1 MQPTRSRATRT
12 AGRIRSLACF
22 QSLRAELL
30 RRNEFACE
38 PVPFEELREWSLVDG
53 VLRHATRGFF
63 AISGLETEA
72 NHPAWH
78 GLETPIIDQRV
89 PALIGLLLTP
99 GQDGSPDI
107 LMQARAEPG
116 NVGGIQLAPTVQST
130 QANYTRRHG
139 GRPTAFLAPFLDG
152 EGEALADQFQSE
164 EGGRYFM
171 KFNRC
176 VVRQVAPVEAG
187 ALPETHVV
195 TDWQALRGFTV
206 LDNILN
212 TDGRSALA
220 CCPWPV
226 LAGPAG
232 PFAGP
237 DGWSRA
243 LARSFA
249 ATARAAEQVA
259 HVLGAVALAR
269 IQLRLAARLKPLSE
283 LRDWEVT
290 TTAIQRRDGNPGFVI
305 RPYRVV
311 ARGREVPEWDQPLF
325 DSQTTGRIVLLCCE
339 IDGILRFA
347 LRLSREIGLMQ
358 GVELG
363 PSFARPPG
371 EAAGPE
377 DTEMDAACASR
388 GATMLARFR
397 QSEEG
402 GRFFQDENIYEVLHL
417 ADPAALPDLPDL
429 FLVTLGELKA
439 LIDTSGTCTIE
450 LRCAVSALMRW
461 L

>member
-1 MQPTRSRATRT
+1 MTSM
-12 AGRIRSLACF
+12 GRRIHSLACF
-22 QSLRAELL
+22 ERLRADLL
-30 RRNEFACE
+30 RRNAFACD
-38 PVPFEELREWSLVDG
+38 PIPFAQLREWSLVDG
-53 VLRHATRGFF
+53 ALRHRTRGFF
-63 AISGLETEA
+63 AISGIEAEA
-72 NHPAWH
+72 NDPAWH
-78 GLETPIIDQRV
+78 GREMPIIDQRI
-89 PALIGLLLTP
+89 PALIGLLLSTGP
-99 GQDGSPDI
+99 DGATHL

-116 NVGGIQLAPTVQST
+116 NVGGVQLAPTVQST
-130 QANYTRRHG
+130 EANYMRQHG
-139 GRPTAFLAPFLDG
+139 GGPTAFLAPFLHG
-152 EGEALADQFQSE
+152 EGEPLVTQFQSE

-176 VVRQVAPVEAG
+176 VVRLVPPVDAP
-187 ALPETHVV
+187 ALPETHAIIRWEV
-195 TDWQALRGFTV
+195 LRSFTV

-232 PFAGP
+232 PFAGQ
-237 DGWSRA
+237 DDWSRA

-249 ATARAAEQVA
+249 ARTRASEQVA
-259 HVLGAVALAR
+259 RVLAAVALAR
-269 IQLRLAARLKPLSE
+269 IQLRLAARLKPLAA

-290 TTAIQRRDGNPGFVI
+290 ETAIQRRDGRPGFVI

-311 ARGREVPEWDQPLF
+311 AQGREVPEWDQPLF
-325 DSQTTGRIVLLCCE
+325 DSQTTGRVLLLCCE
-339 IDGILRFA
+339 VDGILRFA
-347 LRLSREIGLMQ
+347 LRLVRDIGLMQ

-371 EAAGPE
+371 EAAGAE
-377 DTEMDAACASR
+377 DAAMDAACTSR
-388 GATMLARFR
+388 GASVLARFR

-402 GRFFQDENIYEVLHL
+402 GRFHQDENLYEVVHL
-417 ADPAALPDLPDL
+417 AQPAALPDMPDL

-439 LIDTSGTCTIE
+439 LIDTSGTCTVE
-450 LRCAVSALMRW
+450 LRCAASALLRW

>member
-1 MQPTRSRATRT
+1 MT
-12 AGRIRSLACF
+12 GRIRSLACF
-22 QSLRAELL
+22 QLLRADLL
-30 RRNEFACE
+30 RRNGFACE
-38 PVPFEELREWSLVDG
+38 AIPFAGLQGWSFAAG

-63 AISGLETEA
+63 AISGIETEA
-72 NHPAWH
+72 NDPAWH
-78 GLETPIIDQRV
+78 GREMPIIDQRV
-89 PALIGLLLTP
+89 PALIGLLLSRGP
-99 GQDGSPDI
+99 DGNLDL

-130 QANYTRRHG
+130 QANYTRQHG
-139 GRPTAFLAPFLDG
+139 GRPTAFLAPFLHG
-152 EGEALADQFQSE
+152 EGEPLADQFQSE

-176 VVRQVAPVEAG
+176 VVRQVAPVEAK
-187 ALPETHVV
+187 AMPDTHVIMAWDV
-195 TDWQALRGFTV
+195 LRSFTI

-220 CCPWPV
+220 CCPWSV
-226 LAGPAG
+226 LAGPAA
-232 PFAGP
+232 PFAGQ
-237 DGWSRA
+237 DDWSRA

-249 ATARAAEQVA
+249 ATTHASEQVA
-259 HVLGAVALAR
+259 HVLAAIALAR
-269 IQLRLAARLKPLSE
+269 IGLRLAARLKPLTA

-290 TTAIQRRDGNPGFVI
+290 ETAIQRRDGNPGFVI

-325 DSQTTGRIVLLCCE
+325 DSHTTGRIVLLCCD
-339 IDGILRFA
+339 IGGILRFA

-371 EAAGPE
+371 EAAGAQ
-377 DTEMDAACASR
+377 DAEMDAACASR
-388 GATMLARFR
+388 GASVLARFR

-402 GRFFQDENIYEVLHL
+402 GRFHHDENLYEVVQL
-417 ADPAALPDLPDL
+417 ADPAALPEAPDL

-450 LRCAVSALMRW
+450 LRCAASALLRW

>member
-1 MQPTRSRATRT
+1 MP
-12 AGRIRSLACF
+12 GRIHSLACF
-22 QSLRAELL
+22 RLLRADLL

-38 PVPFEELREWSLVDG
+38 PIPFVRLQEWSVVDG
-53 VLRHATRGFF
+53 ALRHATRGFF
-63 AISGLETEA
+63 AISGLEIAA
-72 NHPAWH
+72 NDPAWH
-78 GLETPIIDQRV
+78 GREIPIIDQRV
-89 PALIGLLLTP
+89 AALIGLLLSRGP
-99 GQDGSPDI
+99 DGSLDL

-130 QANYTRRHG
+130 QANYTRQHG
-139 GRPTAFLAPFLDG
+139 GRPIAFLASFLHG
-152 EGEALADQFQSE
+152 EGEPLADQFQSE

-176 VVRQVAPVEAG
+176 VVRQVVPIEAG
-187 ALPETHVV
+187 ALPDTHLIMAWEV
-195 TDWQALRGFTV
+195 LRSFMV

-212 TDGRSALA
+212 TDGRSAVA
-220 CCPWPV
+220 CCPWPL

-237 DGWSRA
+237 DDWSRA
-243 LARSFA
+243 LAGSFA
-249 ATARAAEQVA
+249 ATTHASEQVA
-259 HVLGAVALAR
+259 HVLAAIALAR
-269 IQLRLAARLKPLSE
+269 IELRLAARLKPLTA
-283 LRDWEVT
+283 LREWEVT
-290 TTAIQRRDGNPGFVI
+290 ATAIQRRDGNPGFVI
-305 RPYRVV
+305 RPYWVV

-325 DSQTTGRIVLLCCE
+325 DSDTTGRVVLLCCE
-339 IDGILRFA
+339 IAGILRFA

-371 EAAGPE
+371 EAAGAQ
-377 DTEMDAACASR
+377 DAEMDTACASR
-388 GATMLARFR
+388 GASVMARFR

-402 GRFFQDENIYEVLHL
+402 GRFYRDENLYEVVHL
-417 ADPAALPDLPDL
+417 ADPAALPEAPDL

-450 LRCAVSALMRW
+450 LRCAVSALLRW